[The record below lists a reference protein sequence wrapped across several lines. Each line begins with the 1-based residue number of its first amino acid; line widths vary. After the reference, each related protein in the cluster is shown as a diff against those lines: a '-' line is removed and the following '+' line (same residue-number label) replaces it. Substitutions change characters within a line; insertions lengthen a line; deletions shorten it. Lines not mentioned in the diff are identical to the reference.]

1 MAETRGSTNWGVV
14 AFLASVGIS
23 VAYGI
28 DASLPAFDEMRPDVG
43 LPPGSNRI
51 TLAITVYFL
60 GMAGG
65 QIVYGPISDRFGRM
79 ATLRTGMVIYAA
91 GAAGSMLATDFG
103 FLLASRTVWGL
114 GASAGSLM
122 NLAILRDLYA
132 GDRMARM
139 MSTVSAVF
147 LVGPVVTPLVAEGIL
162 RTASWRWVYAVGLLL
177 AVVITAW
184 TTRFGETLA
193 PENRRPLQA
202 GPTFDAFRRVV
213 TCRRTVLYATTLLFV
228 DGAFLV
234 FLGSTHQV
242 FEVVYDR
249 ADQFAFLFAA
259 SAVPFAAAFLLVN
272 PAIGRW
278 GAHRVGLSVLTSAIL
293 LGVVLLGLTLAA
305 DGVPGF
311 WTWFTI
317 QVVGNMLFGP
327 RHPGGHV
334 LGPRADG

>member
-1 MAETRGSTNWGVV
+1 MAWLHQTPPMAETRGSTDWRVV
-14 AFLASVGIS
+14 AFLASVSIS

-43 LPPGSNRI
+43 LPLGSNRI

-79 ATLRTGMVIYAA
+79 ATLRAGMAIYAA

-162 RTASWRWVYAVGLLL
+162 RTASWRWV
-177 AVVITAW
+177 
-184 TTRFGETLA
+184 
-193 PENRRPLQA
+193 
-202 GPTFDAFRRVV
+202 
-213 TCRRTVLYATTLLFV
+213 
-228 DGAFLV
+228 
-234 FLGSTHQV
+234 
-242 FEVVYDR
+242 
-249 ADQFAFLFAA
+249 
-259 SAVPFAAAFLLVN
+259 
-272 PAIGRW
+272 
-278 GAHRVGLSVLTSAIL
+278 
-293 LGVVLLGLTLAA
+293 
-305 DGVPGF
+305 
-311 WTWFTI
+311 
-317 QVVGNMLFGP
+317 
-327 RHPGGHV
+327 
-334 LGPRADG
+334 